1 MKAMILAAGQ
11 GTRVRPLT
19 YTVPKPMI
27 PLIRKPVMES
37 LIEHLASFGVEDIVI
52 NTSHLS
58 SVIENYFSD
67 GKRFGV
73 NIGYSFEGEIVDGEV
88 RAEAVGSAGGMKK
101 IQEHSGFFDDTF
113 VVLCG
118 DAFVDLDLDKVL
130 QFHKSRNS
138 MATIVMRDVPRS
150 EVAKY
155 GVVQTDE
162 SGRILRFQEKPDER
176 EAVSTTINTGI
187 YLFEPEI
194 FNHIPKACV
203 YDIGGEL
210 FPKLVEQ
217 NIPFYGVTS
226 EFQWLDIGSIP
237 DYWAVS
243 REVVSGKLDGY
254 ELPGREIMPG
264 VRVGI
269 NVNVPWDEIEIT
281 CPVYIGG
288 SSQIQP
294 GAKIIGPTII
304 GQSCVIESGAMV
316 KECIVDDYK
325 RIRRNTEIRQTI
337 LFGDHCISPSGFA
350 ELLVESTSNNIAC
363 DARMPVECDNQA
375 MSLLANAKSY

>member
-37 LIEHLASFGVEDIVI
+37 LIEHLASFGVEDIVV

-73 NIGYSFEGEIVDGEV
+73 NIGYSFEGELINGEV
-88 RAEAVGSAGGMKK
+88 RAEALGSAGGMKK

-118 DAFVDLDLDKVL
+118 DAFVDLDLNKVL

-138 MATIVMRDVPRS
+138 MATIVMRDVPLS
-150 EVAKY
+150 EVSKY
-155 GVVQTDE
+155 GVVQTDD
-162 SGRILRFQEKPDER
+162 SGRILRFQEKPNEQ

-187 YLFEPEI
+187 YVFEPEI

-203 YDIGGEL
+203 YDIGSEL
-210 FPKLVEQ
+210 FPKLVNQ

-237 DYWAVS
+237 DYWTVNLD
-243 REVVSGKLDGY
+243 VVSGKIDGY
-254 ELPGREIMPG
+254 ELPGREFRPG
-264 VRVGI
+264 VRIGI
-269 NVNVPWDEIEIT
+269 NVDIPWDEVEIVG
-281 CPVYIGG
+281 PVYIGG
-288 SSQIQP
+288 GSQILP
-294 GAKIIGPTII
+294 GAKILGPTII
-304 GQSCVIESGAMV
+304 GQGCVIEEGATI
-316 KECIVDDYK
+316 KQCIVDDYK
-325 RIRRNTEIRQTI
+325 RVRRHAEIHEI
-337 LFGDHCISPSGFA
+337 MVFGDHCISPSGIA
-350 ELLVESTSNNIAC
+350 ELLTESDIGDIVR
-363 DARMPVECDNQA
+363 DARMPVDRDGKA
-375 MSLLANAKSY
+375 IPPMVNAAV